1 MIQSLARRRQRIAL
15 IVLLLL
21 VAVTMLVS
29 ASWGYSNLGIK
40 RVLPVLFGDGSRKEE
55 FVLFSIR
62 LPRIAITF
70 LAGVGLA
77 LSGAI
82 LQRVT
87 RNDLADPGIIGIN
100 TGAGLGVAVFF
111 LFAPIEP
118 GSFVYLLTLVAFAS
132 AMLTA
137 FFIYLFSY
145 RKGEGLNPVRLVL
158 IGVGFSLSISGI
170 MTVVISSVSD
180 REKVD
185 FIAKWLSGSIW
196 GTDWVFIWALLPW
209 LLLLIPFT
217 LYKANQLNL
226 LELSEP
232 VAVGIGLPVQKERI
246 WLLIAAVALAASS
259 VSVTGG
265 ISFIGLM
272 APHIAKALV
281 GPRNQLSLPIAML
294 IGGWLLL
301 AADTIGRNLADP
313 NGVPAGVVAAF
324 IGAPYFVYLL
334 LRRTTS

>member
-1 MIQSLARRRQRIAL
+1 MIESLARRRQRIAL

-137 FFIYLFSY
+137 F
-145 RKGEGLNPVRLVL
+145 
-158 IGVGFSLSISGI
+158 
-170 MTVVISSVSD
+170 SSTCS
-180 REKVD
+180 R
-185 FIAKWLSGSIW
+185 IA
-196 GTDWVFIWALLPW
+196 
-209 LLLLIPFT
+209 
-217 LYKANQLNL
+217 
-226 LELSEP
+226 
-232 VAVGIGLPVQKERI
+232 R
-246 WLLIAAVALAASS
+246 
-259 VSVTGG
+259 
-265 ISFIGLM
+265 
-272 APHIAKALV
+272 AK
-281 GPRNQLSLPIAML
+281 
-294 IGGWLLL
+294 
-301 AADTIGRNLADP
+301 D
-313 NGVPAGVVAAF
+313 
-324 IGAPYFVYLL
+324 
-334 LRRTTS
+334 